1 MDGVLV
7 DFQSGLEKVS
17 EEEKARFAD
26 DGTGKPHYDDI
37 PGLFALMDPMP
48 GAFEAVEKLAKKY
61 DVYILSTAPWKNPSA
76 WKDKVEWVQKYFPE
90 TFYKRLILCHH
101 KDFLQGDY
109 LIDDRPRHGTKD
121 FQGEWIQFGSEQFPN
136 WDAITEYLIEK

>member
-48 GAFEAVEKLAKKY
+48 GAFKAVEKLAKKY
-61 DVYILSTAPWKNPSA
+61 DVYILSTAPWK
-76 WKDKVEWVQKYFPE
+76 
-90 TFYKRLILCHH
+90 IH
-101 KDFLQGDY
+101 
-109 LIDDRPRHGTKD
+109 RHGKTRWNGYRSI
-121 FQGEWIQFGSEQFPN
+121 FQRLSTN
-136 WDAITEYLIEK
+136 D